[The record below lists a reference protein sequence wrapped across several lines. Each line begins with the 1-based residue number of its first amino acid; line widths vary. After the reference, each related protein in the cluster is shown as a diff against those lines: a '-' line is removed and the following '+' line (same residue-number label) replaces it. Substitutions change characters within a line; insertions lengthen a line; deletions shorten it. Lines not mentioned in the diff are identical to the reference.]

1 MGRMPGV
8 WGKDCM
14 EFWPERWLSE
24 GGTKLRY
31 EPSYKFISF
40 NAGPRTC
47 LGKEMAFVQMKIAA
61 AAVLWNFAVELVPG
75 HAVEPKLSII
85 LHMKNGLAVTARR
98 RDGRASRVTASS
110 SRLNTSRPCKHC

>member
-1 MGRMPGV
+1 MEGV
-8 WGKDCM
+8 WGKGCA
-14 EFWPERWLSE
+14 EFRPERWLISDE
-24 GGTKLRY
+24 AAGTKKKKLRY

-47 LGKEMAFVQMKIAA
+47 LGKEMAFVQMKTAA

-85 LHMKNGLAVTARR
+85 LHMKNGLAVRVRR
-98 RDGRASRVTASS
+98 RDDGVA
-110 SRLNTSRPCKHC
+110 RLHG